1 MHNYEIDLG
10 AANALCLKLGYI
22 LLQKNTTQKVYMELE
37 MVCASLQMVY
47 RCSADRRIHSFRDI
61 GYTELLPLLVQVL
74 NATELQSGPQ
84 IHVILQTLHL
94 VRVFCKLDLA
104 KHYLIHYHSLW
115 NALVQLIRSFESVG
129 DNLAEKDADEVQLEV
144 LGVVKDLTFR
154 TTDEDKMAVYGVKG
168 LVPTLLHIGRKTSAH
183 RQREGVAAIWWNL
196 AMPSNVGREMTNH
209 SEVLTSLQGLMLP
222 EDTVKTRRNAISSVG
237 NLATVADNHER
248 LLSHQDGN
256 LIQCLMTA
264 AHDEDTD
271 IRRRSM
277 RTLRCLCS
285 GEAGHA
291 LRRQGNFCDFLASV
305 AQHDLDRDTRV
316 QALECMAYI
325 AADKE
330 SLTEVGPGTTMALIR
345 IIENSNESRLTTSA
359 CRSLSP
365 CLSNSDSTL
374 VGLSAAF
381 YSALATAVAE
391 SSDAD
396 SHRNVA
402 NVLSRLAE
410 TDGFADKVPTCALLN
425 LLAALISQVG
435 PDFDQSRT
443 TAISAIKALA
453 ENDGNKRA
461 MAEHEGLLT
470 ALVNYAMTT
479 EESKKK
485 DEAKVLILKLIPEL

>member
-1 MHNYEIDLG
+1 MHNCEIDLG

-22 LLQKNTTQKVYMELE
+22 LLQKNNALEVYTEIE

-47 RCSADRRIHSFRDI
+47 RCSVDRRIHSFRDI

-74 NATELQSGPQ
+74 NVTVLQSGSQ
-84 IHVILQTLHL
+84 SHAILQTLHVL
-94 VRVFCKLDLA
+94 RVFCKLDLA
-104 KHYLIHYHSLW
+104 KHHLVHYQSLW
-115 NALVQLIRSFESVG
+115 SALVELIWSLESVG
-129 DNLAEKDADEVQLEV
+129 ENLIEKDADEVQLGV
-144 LGVVKDLTFR
+144 LVVVKDLTFR
-154 TTDEDKMAVYGVKG
+154 TSDEDKMAVYGVKG

-196 AMPSNVGREMTNH
+196 AMSSNVGREMTGH
-209 SEVLTSLQGLMLP
+209 SEVLTSLHGLILP

-248 LLSHQDGN
+248 LLSHQDGI
-256 LIQCLMTA
+256 LIQRIMTA

-285 GEAGHA
+285 GEAAHA

-305 AQHDLDRDTRV
+305 AQHDLDRDTRI
-316 QALECMAYI
+316 QALECMTYV
-325 AADKE
+325 AADRE
-330 SLTEVGPGTTMALIR
+330 AMTEVGPGITMALIR
-345 IIENSNESRLTTSA
+345 TIENSNEFRLTATA
-359 CRSLSP
+359 CRSLSL

-374 VGLSAAF
+374 VGLSASF
-381 YSALATAVAE
+381 YSALTTAVAE

-396 SHRNVA
+396 SHCNVSS
-402 NVLSRLAE
+402 VLLRIAE

-425 LLAALISQVG
+425 LLSALISQKG
-435 PDFDQSRT
+435 PDLEQSRT
-443 TAISAIKALA
+443 IAMSAITALA
-453 ENDGNKRA
+453 DNDGNKRA
-461 MAEHEGLLT
+461 MAEDEGLLT

-479 EESKKK
+479 DESKKK